1 MKKTYYRK
9 TAILLVATVIVS
21 ACLLIFTACDGSK
34 VTNRD
39 DYVTVLTFRKGFF
52 YLHIDSGYPKKGGP
66 LGDTKHAA
74 YFKTDK
80 ATADSVKAMLDEVAD
95 DGVEYVV
102 HGENI
107 WGKVLSDRY
116 GRSVAIRYGG
126 KNDDG
131 TSLYTVYS
139 CAVWLGESNA
149 YIMVPW
155 HLTDPNA
162 ECVTINSDASCT
174 IENNADLR
182 FTDNPVDEL
191 VEFYEFNGYSV
202 SVNGNTLEVKDN
214 YPDAIR
220 ENDFLNRELDVPEAI
235 SFTVT
240 VGEGTIRFSS
250 AVND

>member
-1 MKKTYYRK
+1 MIA
-9 TAILLVATVIVS
+9 AIQ
-21 ACLLIFTACDGSK
+21 D
-34 VTNRD
+34 
-39 DYVTVLTFRKGFF
+39 
-52 YLHIDSGYPKKGGP
+52 
-66 LGDTKHAA
+66 
-74 YFKTDK
+74 
-80 ATADSVKAMLDEVAD
+80 
-95 DGVEYVV
+95 
-102 HGENI
+102 
-107 WGKVLSDRY
+107 
-116 GRSVAIRYGG
+116 
-126 KNDDG
+126 
-131 TSLYTVYS
+131 SLYTVYS